1 MRHFTLAVTG
11 IAFAALLSSAPA
23 IAQSPAYNTDNMGW
37 NRGGPYKTDLRT
49 GAVSCFVA
57 PGKEVPCAGNAQT
70 TAPAAQTAAP
80 TLKRQRHARH

>member
-11 IAFAALLSSAPA
+11 IAFAALLSSAPT

-49 GAVSCFVA
+49 GAVSCFTA
-57 PGKEVPCAGNAQT
+57 PGKEVPCAGNAP
-70 TAPAAQTAAP
+70 AASAAQTAVPAP
-80 TLKRQRHARH
+80 KRQRHARH

>member
-1 MRHFTLAVTG
+1 MRHFTVAATGLA
-11 IAFAALLSSAPA
+11 IAAMLSSVPA

-70 TAPAAQTAAP
+70 AAQTGAP
-80 TLKRQRHARH
+80 PPKRRRRAHH